1 MILNLMYITTT
12 KIICFIGLMLNYSS
26 ERQIYTIKVTFSLIF
41 QGIRIAFS
49 LKNLAMIF
57 TPLITLTHVTKSEAL

>member
-26 ERQIYTIKVTFSLIF
+26 ERQIYTIKDTFTLIL
-41 QGIRIAFS
+41 QGIRIAFF
-49 LKNLAMIF
+49 LKFGHDIHLSYHIN
-57 TPLITLTHVTKSEAL
+57 PCN